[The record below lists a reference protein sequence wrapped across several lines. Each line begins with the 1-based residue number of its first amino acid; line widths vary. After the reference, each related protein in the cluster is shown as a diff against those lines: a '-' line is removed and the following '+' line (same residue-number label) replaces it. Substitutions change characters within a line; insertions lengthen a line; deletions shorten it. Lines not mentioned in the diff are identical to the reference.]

1 MNKKQFR
8 CVVSISNYI
17 RKCFQDRPF
26 NTAGD
31 REISN
36 NMQTIYPTYKM
47 YENRSSIL
55 EKKELVETESPLNN
69 CKNIVSKIE
78 ILKLEDDSPEFRQK

>member
-17 RKCFQDRPF
+17 RNCFRVRPF

-31 REISN
+31 REITN
-36 NMQTIYPTYKM
+36 NMQTIYPTYNICNK
-47 YENRSSIL
+47 RLSIFRN
-55 EKKELVETESPLNN
+55 KEIIETESPLNN
-69 CKNIVSKIE
+69 CKNIVSKNE
-78 ILKLEDDSPEFRQK
+78 ILKLEDNSPGFCQK

>member
-47 YENRSSIL
+47 YEN
-55 EKKELVETESPLNN
+55 
-69 CKNIVSKIE
+69 
-78 ILKLEDDSPEFRQK
+78 

>member
-8 CVVSISNYI
+8 CVVSTGNYI
-17 RKCFQDRPF
+17 RNCFRVRLF

-47 YENRSSIL
+47 YEN
-55 EKKELVETESPLNN
+55 
-69 CKNIVSKIE
+69 
-78 ILKLEDDSPEFRQK
+78 